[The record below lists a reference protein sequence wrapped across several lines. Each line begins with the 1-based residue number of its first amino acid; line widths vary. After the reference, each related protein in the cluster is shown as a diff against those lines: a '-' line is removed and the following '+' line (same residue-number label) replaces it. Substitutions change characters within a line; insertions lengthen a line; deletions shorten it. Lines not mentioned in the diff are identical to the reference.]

1 MHDGSIVFNTKI
13 DNSDVEKDLKDLE
26 KKIRSSEDSIS
37 KNENAKLPLVKQAEQ
52 LGAKLDE
59 AKRNLTYIRQE
70 MTAVQ
75 AAMAPGSNPADYMA
89 ASADYERVKAALLE
103 QLAAYDLLLLPTA
116 PTAAPL
122 RSTAQGLSHAARYAA
137 DRYTVPA
144 ALAGL
149 PALSVPFG
157 KSKDGL
163 PIGVQLMGKPLSEAL
178 LYGVGSVLEKEGS
191 EQA

>member
-1 MHDGSIVFNTKI
+1 
-13 DNSDVEKDLKDLE
+13 
-26 KKIRSSEDSIS
+26 
-37 KNENAKLPLVKQAEQ
+37 
-52 LGAKLDE
+52 
-59 AKRNLTYIRQE
+59 
-70 MTAVQ
+70 
-75 AAMAPGSNPADYMA
+75 
-89 ASADYERVKAALLE
+89 
-103 QLAAYDLLLLPTA
+103 
-116 PTAAPL
+116 
-122 RSTAQGLSHAARYAA
+122 RYAA